1 MEVTL
6 QPHHDS
12 NAFFHF
18 ERPRLNSLFMEAVRH
33 PTVVVCA
40 GSGYGKTS
48 AVLDFL
54 REYQAATVWVQL
66 SERDNVGQRLW
77 ENYTHTLMPINEP
90 FAKAVNKL
98 GFPDTDDKMNQYFAL
113 TRKLLEAKRRIIV
126 LDDFHFIEDPSVIRF
141 VERAINNMPV
151 GSSIFLVSRS
161 TPHINTAGLI
171 AKGWLFTISESDLL
185 FTESELA
192 QFFRRQGI
200 SLQPDN
206 LREIMRDTEGWAF
219 AINLVARSYQK
230 APGYAGYLRSAM
242 RMNIFQLM
250 ETDIWDGIS
259 QQLQVFL
266 IRLSLIDHLS
276 IDLIS
281 LLAGGDGNLIA
292 ELNRQNAYVRRD
304 SHINAY
310 LIHHLFLDF
319 LRRKQ
324 ELLSEVQKRETYVI
338 AGNWCNMNGFKIDAL
353 AYYEK
358 VGDYETIVSIF
369 FELPAQIPYDIAR
382 YAAKIFDK
390 IPHEA
395 FDKVDYLAV
404 MHIRTVMCLGLW
416 QEAARLAEFYEA
428 KFLRMPEN
436 DPLRN
441 HTLGGIYY
449 CWGILRTLMC
459 TIDDRYDFD
468 GYYAKF
474 EECLSKFPVEVGQ
487 LANHPAGPWISLV
500 GGPRKGAPL
509 EYIDAATRA
518 EHHVSHCLNGA
529 MTGTGDLARGELLFY
544 RDDIRGAEPFIVR
557 ALDQGRE
564 RKQFEIVNRALLYTL
579 RIAVLQGHYL
589 KMERALKDIEAQLNE
604 NEYPIRFITYDI
616 ALAWYYYIL
625 CLPEK
630 IPDWLKDK
638 FTPYGHASFLEN
650 FGNQAKA
657 RYCYLTKNYVPLLAY
672 MEEQKQRE
680 AILFG
685 RLEMLAME
693 ACIHYKMK
701 DKAQAFA
708 ALYTAYETASP
719 NGLLLPFIEL
729 GKDMRTLAA
738 SALKESS
745 DGEPS
750 ASRIPAAWLEAV
762 NRKSALYAKRRAHII
777 AEYKQANNMSNGIA
791 ISPRESEILSDLA
804 HGLSRTE
811 MAVSRNLSV
820 NTVKMVINNLYSK
833 MGAENMADLIRIATE
848 RKMI

>member
-1 MEVTL
+1 MEVT
-6 QPHHDS
+6 PHPLNDS
-12 NAFFHF
+12 NAFSHF
-18 ERPRLNSLFMEAVRH
+18 ERPRLNNMFMEAVRH
-33 PTVVVCA
+33 PLVVVCA
-40 GSGYGKTS
+40 GAGYGKTS
-48 AVLDFL
+48 AVHDFL
-54 REYQAATVWVQL
+54 REYQASTVWIQL

-77 ENYTHTLMPINEP
+77 ENYTHTLMSINEP
-90 FAKAVNKL
+90 FAEAVNKL
-98 GFPDTDDKMNQYFAL
+98 GFPDTDDKLNQYLAL
-113 TRKLLEAKRRIIV
+113 TRKYLEAKRRVIV

-151 GSSIFLVSRS
+151 GSSVFIISRS
-161 TPHINTAGLI
+161 TPHISTAGLI
-171 AKGWLFTISESDLL
+171 AKGWLFTVSESDLL

-192 QFFRRQGI
+192 QYFRRQGV

-230 APGYAGYLRSAM
+230 APGYAGYLRNAM
-242 RMNIFQLM
+242 KMNIFHLM

-259 QQLQVFL
+259 ERLQTFL

-281 LLAGGDGNLIA
+281 ILAGGDENLIA

-304 SHINAY
+304 SYIDAY
-310 LIHHLFLDF
+310 LIHHLFLEF

-324 ELLSEVQKRETYVI
+324 ELLSEKQKSETYAV
-338 AGNWCNMNGFKIDAL
+338 AGDWCNRNGFKIDAL

-358 VGDYETIVSIF
+358 VGAYETIVSIF
-369 FELPAQIPYDIAR
+369 YDLPMQIPYDIAR

-390 IPHEA
+390 IPEET
-395 FDKVDYLAV
+395 FERVDMLAV
-404 MHIRTVMCLGLW
+404 MHVRTVMCLGQW
-416 QEAARLAEFYEA
+416 QEACRLAEFYEA
-428 KFLRMPEN
+428 KYLKMPEN

-449 CWGILRTLMC
+449 CWGVLRSLLC
-459 TIDDRYDFD
+459 TADDRYDFD
-468 GYYAKF
+468 VCYSKF
-474 EECLSKFPVEVGQ
+474 EECRSKFPVDVGQ
-487 LANHPAGPWISLV
+487 LASHPAGPWISLV
-500 GGPRKGAPL
+500 GAPRKGAPL
-509 EYIDAATRA
+509 EYIEAATRA
-518 EHHVSHCLNGA
+518 EHHVSHCFNGA

-557 ALDQGRE
+557 ARDQGRE
-564 RKQFEIVNRALLYTL
+564 RKQFEIVHRALLYTL
-579 RIAVLQGHYL
+579 RIAVLQGHYS
-589 KMERALKDIEAQLNE
+589 KMERALKDIEAQLEE

-638 FTPYGHASFLEN
+638 FTPYGHASFTEN

-657 RYCYLTKNYVPLLAY
+657 RYCYLTKNYLPLLAY
-672 MEEQKQRE
+672 MEEQRQRE
-680 AILFG
+680 AILYG
-685 RLEMLAME
+685 RVEMLAME

-701 DKAQAFA
+701 DKTRALA
-708 ALYTAYETASP
+708 ALREAYETASP
-719 NGLLLPFIEL
+719 NELVMPFIEL
-729 GKDMRTLAA
+729 GKDMRTLTA
-738 SALKESS
+738 SALKEP
-745 DGEPS
+745 DGG
-750 ASRIPAAWLEAV
+750 IPGAWLEAV
-762 NRKSALYAKRRAHII
+762 NRKSALYAKRRAHIT
-777 AEYKQANNMSNGIA
+777 AEYKQANNMANGIA

-811 MAVSRNLSV
+811 MAVTRNLSV

>member
-1 MEVTL
+1 MDIAL
-6 QPHHDS
+6 QPLNDS
-12 NAFFHF
+12 NASFHF

-33 PTVVVCA
+33 PLVVVCA
-40 GSGYGKTS
+40 GAGYGKTS
-48 AVLDFL
+48 AVHDFL
-54 REYQAATVWVQL
+54 REYQAATVWIQL

-90 FAKAVNKL
+90 FARAVHKL
-98 GFPDTDDKMNQYFAL
+98 GFPDTDDKMNQYLTL
-113 TRKLLEAKRRIIV
+113 TRKYLEAKRRIIV
-126 LDDFHFIEDPSVIRF
+126 ADDFHFIENPSVIRF

-151 GSSIFLVSRS
+151 GSSMFLISRS

-192 QFFRRQGI
+192 QYFRRQGF

-219 AINLVARSYQK
+219 SINLVARSYQK
-230 APGYAGYLRSAM
+230 APGYVGYLRSAM
-242 RMNIFQLM
+242 RMNIFHLM
-250 ETDIWDGIS
+250 EKDIWDGIS
-259 QQLQVFL
+259 GRLQTFL

-276 IDLIS
+276 VDLIS

-304 SHINAY
+304 GYINAY
-310 LIHHLFLDF
+310 LIHHLFLEF

-324 ELLSEVQKRETYVI
+324 ELLPEEQKRETYAI
-338 AGNWCNMNGFKIDAL
+338 AGDWCNRNGFKIDAL

-382 YAAKIFDK
+382 YAARFFDK
-390 IPHEA
+390 IPPEA
-395 FDKVDYLAV
+395 FDRVDYLAV
-404 MHIRTVMCLGLW
+404 MYIRTVMCLGLW
-416 QEAARLAEFYEA
+416 QEALKLAEFYEA
-428 KFLRMPEN
+428 KYLKMPES

-441 HTLGGIYY
+441 HTLGGISY

-468 GYYAKF
+468 AYYAKF

-487 LANHPAGPWISLV
+487 LANHPAGPWINLV
-500 GGPRKGAPL
+500 GAPGKGAPL

-518 EHHVSHCLNGA
+518 EKYVSHCLNGA

-557 ALDQGRE
+557 ALDQGRDS
-564 RKQFEIVNRALLYTL
+564 RQFEIVHRALLYTL

-589 KMERALKDIEAQLNE
+589 KMERALKDIEVQLNE
-604 NEYPIRFITYDI
+604 NEYTIRFTTYDI

-657 RYCYLTKNYVPLLAY
+657 RYCYLAKNFLPLLAY
-672 MEEQKQRE
+672 VEEQKQRE

-685 RLEMLAME
+685 RVEMLAME

-701 DKAQAFA
+701 DKTLAIA
-708 ALYTAYETASP
+708 ALHEAYKTASP
-719 NGLLLPFIEL
+719 NDIFMPFIEL
-729 GKDMRTLAA
+729 GKDMRTLTA

-745 DGEPS
+745 DG
-750 ASRIPAAWLEAV
+750 ASPVSGIPGTWLEVV

-777 AEYKQANNMSNGIA
+777 AEYRQANNMANGIA

-848 RKMI
+848 RRMI